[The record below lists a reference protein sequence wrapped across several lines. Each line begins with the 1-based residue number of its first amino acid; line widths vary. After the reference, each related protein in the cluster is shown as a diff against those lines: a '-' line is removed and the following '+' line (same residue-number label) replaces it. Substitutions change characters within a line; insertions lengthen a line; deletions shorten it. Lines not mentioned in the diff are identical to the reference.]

1 MRFFSNVLKTVAVLA
16 LLSAFL
22 PERCFSQNR
31 FNIFRDNG
39 YYILGVNGGGV
50 IPNEPSDSPVL
61 GGVFTSGV
69 NLGVGARMTPMDES
83 ENWKKLW
90 RCPYF
95 GLKLGYE
102 HITSKVVGERFS
114 LGAFIEMPFA
124 VTSHWDFAAFF
135 DFGMSYLTNTYD
147 SLANP
152 DNMFIGSHLNALISL
167 GLQAN
172 WHVTDRT
179 ALYTQLAFSHSSNG
193 TLQLPNKGIN
203 IMRMELGAKIRF
215 TDGPYPVAGQQRKV
229 VPDVVVNGPRRNSI
243 FLNLSPV
250 YNSSRKTWE
259 HHFSASASIG
269 YRRMGWGNVF
279 AYGGGVDFMYD
290 ASLEKAHEP
299 HLPENNYAVSA
310 YGLLEAYWGRFS
322 LRGAVGYY
330 AWRGC
335 DFALPFYERIGVY
348 YSFGKRVWQYVGAS
362 IKAHAAHA
370 QFLEWTYGVELFRF

>member
-1 MRFFSNVLKTVAVLA
+1 MRFFCKVLKAAAVMI
-16 LLSAFL
+16 LLTAVL
-22 PERCFSQNR
+22 PERSFAQSR
-31 FNIFRDNG
+31 FDDFRNNG
-39 YYILGVNGGGV
+39 YYILGISGGGV

-61 GGVFTSGV
+61 GGVYAAGINF
-69 NLGVGARMTPMDES
+69 GVGARMTPMDES

-95 GLKLGYE
+95 GLKFGYE

-124 VTSHWDFAAFF
+124 VTPHWEFAAFF

-147 SLANP
+147 SVTNP

-193 TLQLPNKGIN
+193 TLQLPNKGVN
-203 IMRMELGAKIRF
+203 IARMELGAKIRF
-215 TDGPYPVAGQQRKV
+215 PKGNLPTGTQRTV
-229 VPDVVVNGPRRNSI
+229 VPDAVVNDPRRNSI

-250 YNSSRKTWE
+250 YNSSRKTWD
-259 HHFSASASIG
+259 HHFSGSASIG
-269 YRRMGWGNVF
+269 YRRMGWGKVF
-279 AYGGGVDFMYD
+279 AYGGGVDLMYD
-290 ASLEKAHEP
+290 SSLELAKEP
-299 HLPENNYAVSA
+299 HSPTNDFAVSA

-330 AWRGC
+330 AWRGS

-348 YSFGKRVWQYVGAS
+348 YSFGKRVRQYVGAS

-370 QFLEWTYGVELFRF
+370 QFLEWTYGISLVSW